1 MVRLT
6 IHAMQRMQQYG
17 LALSPIEAAVA
28 ASDRTAPDPREEGV
42 TRSFKAIPERGGRVM
57 RVAHRPDGA
66 DVLVLSAFFDKGAK
80 P

>member
-1 MVRLT
+1 MVKLT
-6 IHAMQRMQQYG
+6 IHAAQRMKQYG
-17 LALSPIEAAVA
+17 LALSCIEAAVA
-28 ASDRTAPDPREEGV
+28 APDWTVPDPRQTGV
-42 TRSFKAIPERGGRVM
+42 TRSYKAIPERGGRVI

>member
-1 MVRLT
+1 MLKLT
-6 IHAMQRMQQYG
+6 VHATRRMERYG
-17 LALSPIEAAVA
+17 LAFSWIEAAVA
-28 ASDRTAPDPREEGV
+28 APGWTAPDPREKGV
-42 TRSFKAIPERGGRVM
+42 TLSFKAIPERGGRVM